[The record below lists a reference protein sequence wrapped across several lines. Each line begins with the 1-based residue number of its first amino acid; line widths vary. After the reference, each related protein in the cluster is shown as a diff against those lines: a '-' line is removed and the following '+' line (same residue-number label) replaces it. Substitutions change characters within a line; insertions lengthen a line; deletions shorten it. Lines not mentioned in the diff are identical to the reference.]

1 MTMWKAWCDG
11 TGKIVK
17 RARTAADL
25 AGLDLTGLTM
35 VDFDDTI
42 HDDRFWTLVGGVLTR
57 NTSKELRIA
66 STCVSADAQAA
77 TAAKFSAGLTMTA
90 IAGLFYDNSFYPAG
104 TSTLTGVANA
114 CDLAPWSTS
123 GPIVIDQIGVAVAT
137 AVASTSVKIVIYG
150 SDANG
155 WPGALLYESAA
166 IATIATGYQFV
177 AVTNFAFKPGT
188 TYWVGVRY
196 NGAPVLRAIPV
207 ANCISLGL
215 NGSNG
220 VDYFTK
226 LRRALTFAN
235 AAPSAW
241 AFVSSELIAN
251 LMVPSVRFRAA

>member
-1 MTMWKAWCDG
+1 
-11 TGKIVK
+11 
-17 RARTAADL
+17 
-25 AGLDLTGLTM
+25 
-35 VDFDDTI
+35 
-42 HDDRFWTLVGGVLTR
+42 VLTR
-57 NTSKELRIA
+57 NTTKELRIA
-66 STCVSADAQAA
+66 ASSVSSDTQLA
-77 TAAKFSAGLTMTA
+77 TAQKFSAGLTMNA
-90 IAGLFYDNSFYPAG
+90 VVGLFYDNSFYPAG
-104 TSTLTGVANA
+104 TSTLAGVASA

-150 SDANG
+150 ADANG

-166 IATIATGYQFV
+166 IPTIALGFQFV

-188 TYWVGVRY
+188 TYWIGVRY

-220 VDYFTK
+220 ADYFTK
-226 LRRALTFAN
+226 IRRAVTFAN
-235 AAPSAW
+235 AAPAAWGFASA
-241 AFVSSELIAN
+241 ELVAN